1 MGLPL
6 TFFNMYY
13 FYLLQ
18 SIKKSSEIYTES
30 TNNLKYRFSEHNQGK
45 VFSTKRHLPWK
56 LIYYETYLPEKDARL
71 REQKFK
77 RHGKGNQEMKKR
89 LENSLGIFGE
99 SKDIKKGEGFTLIE
113 FLIVFLIFAI
123 LIILIL
129 SGFRSFQAQTG
140 LDKNIQ
146 SSTQLLR
153 LARNYAISSKNNQPY
168 GVHIENGQIVLFEG
182 TTYTAANTS
191 NQGINLTNGVAI
203 DQINLNPT
211 SSTTEIIF
219 EKTTGTTA
227 NDGYIRLS
235 QTNDPSQNQ
244 LIYIEPSGQIDLISG
259 PIATTSRQ
267 IDSRHIHV
275 ILTRPILTASEKIYL
290 YFDNATTSQQTIDI
304 ATNLSGGQIDWSGT
318 VSING
323 QDQQIRLHT
332 HGLNDPNTI
341 FCIHRDRRFNNKSLK
356 INVESDNLI
365 NYAADG
371 TLSNGLSIW
380 AQPPQIQ

>member
-56 LIYYETYLPEKDARL
+56 LIYYEAYLSEKDARM

-153 LARNYAISSKNNQPY
+153 LARNYAISSKNNQPHS
-168 GVHIENGQIVLFEG
+168 VHIENGQIVLFEG

>member
-1 MGLPL
+1 
-6 TFFNMYY
+6 
-13 FYLLQ
+13 
-18 SIKKSSEIYTES
+18 
-30 TNNLKYRFSEHNQGK
+30 
-45 VFSTKRHLPWK
+45 
-56 LIYYETYLPEKDARL
+56 
-71 REQKFK
+71 
-77 RHGKGNQEMKKR
+77 KGNQEMKKR

-113 FLIVFLIFAI
+113 FLIVFLIFTI

-153 LARNYAISSKNNQPY
+153 LARNYAISSKNNQPHS
-168 GVHIENGQIVLFEG
+168 VHIENGQIVLFEG
-182 TTYTAANTS
+182 TTYTAASTS

-244 LIYIEPSGQIDLISG
+244 LIYIEPSG
-259 PIATTSRQ
+259 
-267 IDSRHIHV
+267 
-275 ILTRPILTASEKIYL
+275 
-290 YFDNATTSQQTIDI
+290 
-304 ATNLSGGQIDWSGT
+304 
-318 VSING
+318 
-323 QDQQIRLHT
+323 
-332 HGLNDPNTI
+332 
-341 FCIHRDRRFNNKSLK
+341 
-356 INVESDNLI
+356 
-365 NYAADG
+365 
-371 TLSNGLSIW
+371 
-380 AQPPQIQ
+380 

>member
-1 MGLPL
+1 
-6 TFFNMYY
+6 
-13 FYLLQ
+13 
-18 SIKKSSEIYTES
+18 
-30 TNNLKYRFSEHNQGK
+30 
-45 VFSTKRHLPWK
+45 
-56 LIYYETYLPEKDARL
+56 
-71 REQKFK
+71 
-77 RHGKGNQEMKKR
+77 
-89 LENSLGIFGE
+89 
-99 SKDIKKGEGFTLIE
+99 
-113 FLIVFLIFAI
+113 
-123 LIILIL
+123 
-129 SGFRSFQAQTG
+129 
-140 LDKNIQ
+140 NIQ

-182 TTYTAANTS
+182 TTYTAASTS

-235 QTNDPSQNQ
+235 QTNDPNKNQ
-244 LIYIEPSGQIDLISG
+244 LIYIESTGQVDLLNG
-259 PIATTSRQ
+259 PVASASRQ

-275 ILTRPILTASEKIYL
+275 SITRLILTASEKIYL